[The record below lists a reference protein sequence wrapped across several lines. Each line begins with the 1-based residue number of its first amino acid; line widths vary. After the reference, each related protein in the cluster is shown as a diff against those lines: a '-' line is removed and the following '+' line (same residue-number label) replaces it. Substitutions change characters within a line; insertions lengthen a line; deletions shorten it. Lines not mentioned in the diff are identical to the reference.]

1 MLKLK
6 LPQNVFDRIVQQA
19 RDAAPIEACGIL
31 AGRNGAVQKL
41 YEMTN
46 TDQSRVHYLM
56 KPEEQFQVV
65 KDMRAAD
72 LTMVAI
78 YHSHPETRA
87 YPSQEDIKMALTPD
101 VVYII
106 ISLQDPQTP
115 DLKGFLIENGQ
126 VNETIIDIIPS

>member
-72 LTMVAI
+72 LTMLAI

>member
-115 DLKGFLIENGQ
+115 DLKGFLIENGK